1 MSVWGPEP
9 SPPVS
14 VRVGSV
20 PLLVG
25 GCSCACLWRVGGF
38 LFVSVRDPVCFLC
51 VYVTWRVPAC
61 QRLRVFPR
69 VGWRLWVCPHVCH
82 GDSRHMM
89 AFRGCVKCGYLN
101 GGGLEAETATAMLA
115 SLFCHYIVSK
125 SEREDL
131 SAFFPSPS
139 EAPGPYQHGPRAPSP
154 RPLGWPD
161 LCSSAPPALVE
172 ATSTPP
178 SDLRPSQPPQHH
190 RSPHPPPH
198 HKSSPTQTKA
208 ITPEV
213 DVSVG
218 VRNRKKR
225 GGREG
230 ERETHT
236 EAGMDS
242 QRPAETRDERDPQRV
257 RETDAETGDERD
269 QKRQTQT
276 QEAEAGKRS
285 RGGRA
290 GGPDGE
296 TQRQSERL
304 ARETEGQSTAEPKSQ
319 GPSCKEN
326 RES

>member
-1 MSVWGPEP
+1 MALCVCVLPPEP
-9 SPPVS
+9 RPSECSQICKCVYACPHRKCECVPGGISVTPGAQYRGAFVFLVLGNPWESACVLEPLLSMSGHGWFRERLGPGAEPPVS
-14 VRVGSV
+14 VRVGSA
-20 PLLVG
+20 PLSVG

-89 AFRGCVKCGYLN
+89 AFRGCGKCGYLN

-161 LCSSAPPALVE
+161 LCSSAPPALAE

-190 RSPHPPPH
+190 RSPHPPPTT
-198 HKSSPTQTKA
+198 SPVQ
-208 ITPEV
+208 P
-213 DVSVG
+213 
-218 VRNRKKR
+218 R
-225 GGREG
+225 
-230 ERETHT
+230 
-236 EAGMDS
+236 
-242 QRPAETRDERDPQRV
+242 
-257 RETDAETGDERD
+257 
-269 QKRQTQT
+269 QKQLLLR
-276 QEAEAGKRS
+276 
-285 RGGRA
+285 
-290 GGPDGE
+290 
-296 TQRQSERL
+296 
-304 ARETEGQSTAEPKSQ
+304 
-319 GPSCKEN
+319 
-326 RES
+326 